1 MCLAQRE
8 CVTYL
13 TRAHFVER
21 HESKGLSEHRAR
33 KIFLCK
39 QKGYQDE
46 SQEDLWCEGDGFDA

>member
-39 QKGYQDE
+39 
-46 SQEDLWCEGDGFDA
+46 EDLWCEGDGFDA